1 MFHTRYLFLHQPILP
16 NLFPSIIHST
26 QYIKTL
32 LGLKKEAAG
41 TRHSCRE
48 IFLSKIFLFPYFTH
62 CTTDSSSCAVSP
74 PNQKTHTHTYTCI
87 HTQNFMWSVSRLLL
101 LLLETDHMKRMVLER
116 FDTLFLA
123 HFVDDETLPTFYKKK
138 KGEKK
143 KQVARTK
150 VQASKTAQKR
160 WDTRRVR
167 EPLST

>member
-1 MFHTRYLFLHQPILP
+1 
-16 NLFPSIIHST
+16 
-26 QYIKTL
+26 
-32 LGLKKEAAG
+32 
-41 TRHSCRE
+41 
-48 IFLSKIFLFPYFTH
+48 
-62 CTTDSSSCAVSP
+62 
-74 PNQKTHTHTYTCI
+74 
-87 HTQNFMWSVSRLLL
+87 MWSVSRLLL